1 MADLKED
8 AYLDAK
14 NLVCPMPIIKLK
26 KAIDG
31 LQSGQILK
39 MEATDPGSL
48 PDVKAWSECTGHPLL
63 SAEQQGKVFV
73 FYVKR
78 S

>member
-14 NLVCPMPIIKLK
+14 NLSCPMPIVKLK

-39 MEATDPGSL
+39 MEATDPGSMA
-48 PDVKAWSECTGHPLL
+48 DVKAWSERVGHPLL
-63 SAEQQGKVFV
+63 SAEERGKIFV
-73 FYVKR
+73 FYIKH

>member
-1 MADLKED
+1 MADWKED

-14 NLVCPMPIIKLK
+14 NLACPMPIVKLK

-31 LQSGQILK
+31 LQPGQILK
-39 MEATDPGSL
+39 MEATDPGSM
-48 PDVKAWSECTGHPLL
+48 PDVKAWSERTGHPLL

-73 FYVKR
+73 FFVKH

>member
-1 MADLKED
+1 MADWKED

-14 NLVCPMPIIKLK
+14 NLACPMPIVKLK

-31 LQSGQILK
+31 LQPGQILK
-39 MEATDPGSL
+39 MEATDPGSI
-48 PDVKAWSECTGHPLL
+48 PDVKAWSERTGHPVL

-73 FYVKR
+73 FYVKH